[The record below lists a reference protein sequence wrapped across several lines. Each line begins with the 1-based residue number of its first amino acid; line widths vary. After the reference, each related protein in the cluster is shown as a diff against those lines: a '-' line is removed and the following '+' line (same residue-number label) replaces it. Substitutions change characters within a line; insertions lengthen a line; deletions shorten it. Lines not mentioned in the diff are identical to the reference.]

1 MAFQFTKAV
10 KSKCKARVALFGP
23 SGSGKTFTALRVAKG
38 MGGTIAVIDTE
49 FGSASKYADR
59 FEFDTLALE
68 QATIESLCAA
78 IDAAKSYSVLIIDS
92 MSHAWQE
99 LIQEV
104 ETLAKQKY
112 KGNTFSAWSEGTPKQ
127 KRLIRALLS
136 FPGHV
141 IATMRVKTEWVEQ
154 EDRGRKKYVR
164 QGLNPE
170 QGKGI
175 EYEFDLLL
183 SLTVDH
189 VGTVEKDRTG
199 KYQDQ
204 IIDKPGED
212 FGKSLA
218 EWLSEGVAPPKPDPK
233 ADPQKTD
240 FAKFTAALLAAE
252 TCDAVRKLVGVID
265 KKDATLEDKDV
276 MYGEAFK
283 RYLSLEGPEV
293 QWAKSKLDGLRR
305 GGLIT
310 EKTMFALAVELE
322 KLDSVA
328 V

>member
-1 MAFQFTKAV
+1 MAGFTKAV

-38 MGGTIAVIDTE
+38 MGGAIAVIDTE

-59 FEFDTLALE
+59 FEFDQLTLE
-68 QATIESLCAA
+68 QASIDNLCAA
-78 IDAAKSYSVLIIDS
+78 IEAAKTYGVLIIDS

-104 ETLAKQKY
+104 EVLAKNKY

-154 EDRGRKKYVR
+154 EERGRKKYVR

-204 IIDKPGED
+204 IIDKPGEE
-212 FGKSLA
+212 FGKALA
-218 EWLSEGVAPPKPDPK
+218 EWLSDGAAPPTPPPPP
-233 ADPQKTD
+233 APAKTD
-240 FAKFTAALLAAE
+240 FDKFTAKLLEAS
-252 TCDAVRKLVGVID
+252 TCDAVKKVIAFID
-265 KKDATLEDKDV
+265 RKDASLADKDV
-276 MYGEAFK
+276 MYCEAFT

-293 QWAKSKLDGLRR
+293 VWATSKIETLVL

-310 EKTMFALAVELE
+310 KATNE
-322 KLDSVA
+322 KLAKLLDGLTV
-328 V
+328 VV